1 MSIAGRILPHA
12 SETSQSLLSLPLKEQ
27 ERAACSTRCP
37 VGPEEIITH
46 GLTGVLVPPAD
57 ENALA
62 EAVLRV
68 LKDAELRQR
77 LSANGPR
84 RAADFATERI
94 VSQYKSI
101 FQRLVYAA

>member
-1 MSIAGRILPHA
+1 MEALALGVPVVA
-12 SETSQSLLSLPLKEQ
+12 
-27 ERAACSTRCP
+27 TRCP
-37 VGPEEIITH
+37 VGPEEIITD

-68 LKDAELRQR
+68 LKDAQLRRR

-84 RAADFATERI
+84 RAADFAIERI
-94 VSQYKSI
+94 VSQYESI
-101 FQRLVYAA
+101 FQRLVCAA